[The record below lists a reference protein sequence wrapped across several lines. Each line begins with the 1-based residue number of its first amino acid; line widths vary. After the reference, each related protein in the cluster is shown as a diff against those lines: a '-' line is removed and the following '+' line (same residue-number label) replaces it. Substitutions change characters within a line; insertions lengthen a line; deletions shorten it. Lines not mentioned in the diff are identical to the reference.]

1 MKKTV
6 DEIDSWEEHF
16 DKISI
21 EERSKTDEETLFNVE
36 GIKISK
42 KYSKNPESCRKEY
55 IVVCKIFLSL
65 HICLQDFFFL
75 VSGCLGTL
83 YLINDR
89 LRHAFLL
96 RYLFGDYCQIM
107 RLTIIL
113 AAEGKLKFPQI
124 RSADDLRL
132 VLGMLNGI
140 HASEIKVY

>member
-1 MKKTV
+1 MQNFPKLAYMLT
-6 DEIDSWEEHF
+6 
-16 DKISI
+16 
-21 EERSKTDEETLFNVE
+21 
-36 GIKISK
+36 G
-42 KYSKNPESCRKEY
+42 
-55 IVVCKIFLSL
+55 
-65 HICLQDFFFL
+65 FFFL

-107 RLTIIL
+107 QLTIIL

>member
-89 LRHAFLL
+89 LRHAFFTKIFVWGLL
-96 RYLFGDYCQIM
+96 SNHAVNHYSCCWGKTEVSPNQKRRWSAISTGNAQRYTC
-107 RLTIIL
+107 
-113 AAEGKLKFPQI
+113 KW
-124 RSADDLRL
+124 
-132 VLGMLNGI
+132 N
-140 HASEIKVY
+140 